1 MSTVDI
7 HFGSLFSSIIAD
19 LSTKIGFNKAAMKSG
34 LSGGTHAEEAVISW
48 KYGCSSTY
56 IYVYKLI
63 ILIYM

>member
-7 HFGSLFSSIIAD
+7 HFGSLFFSIIAD

-56 IYVYKLI
+56 IRI
-63 ILIYM
+63 

>member
-7 HFGSLFSSIIAD
+7 HFGSLFFSIIAD

-56 IYVYKLI
+56 I
-63 ILIYM
+63 